1 MKDDSIES
9 RDGVTSRRSN
19 EARANASSSNQSHH
33 RHLHRNHNRL
43 DDDDEDD
50 EDDDAFERSPMVVFV
65 TLVLTFVT
73 RALATCAAAVCAA
86 TYPARACAPRRV
98 TDWLA
103 RRAFDVC
110 GRRSSRDEAKRRE
123 RKCGRVGCDAPG
135 VVATRRRR
143 RAAAVG
149 FWVARRRRD
158 SATTAD

>member
-19 EARANASSSNQSHH
+19 EALANASSSNQSHH

-73 RALATCAAAVCAA
+73 SALATCAAAVCAA

-103 RRAFDVC
+103 RRAFDV
-110 GRRSSRDEAKRRE
+110 GYGVYAS
-123 RKCGRVGCDAPG
+123 RVGRYVHLKMVEASSE
-135 VVATRRRR
+135 
-143 RAAAVG
+143 
-149 FWVARRRRD
+149 D
-158 SATTAD
+158 SAHSKVCLLYTSPSPRDRG